1 MAQTEAQAWDCAQ
14 PGIKLRPAAGRRP
27 RPCSFPRSCWGGGV
41 RLWTPTPHPILLLG
55 CQNASGDFGTW
66 GSLLAALGARMG
78 VLVPLPVLGDGANPP
93 PPTPQLLTGG
103 APYSQ
108 HPPLIKGLGLLW
120 PYRGCGAAAGEPCP
134 HPPTH
139 TRHREAPLRAFIGVG
154 RGRSCSGSPRPWP
167 RRRLWGAWMG
177 GERVPP

>member
-139 TRHREAPLRAFIGVG
+139 TRHRGSSQSIYWCWPWSELLGLPPALAQTSLVG
-154 RGRSCSGSPRPWP
+154 C
-167 RRRLWGAWMG
+167 MDG
-177 GERVPP
+177 GEGVPP